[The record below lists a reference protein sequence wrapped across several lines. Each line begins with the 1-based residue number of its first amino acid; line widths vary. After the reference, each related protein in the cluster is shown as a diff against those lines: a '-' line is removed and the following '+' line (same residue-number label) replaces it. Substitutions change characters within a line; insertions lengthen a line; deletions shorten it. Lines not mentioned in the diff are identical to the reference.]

1 MLSYPTNG
9 IQKERFAAAGR
20 SIGLTNTGYLAVCAI
35 FGHTTGKLSSTLK
48 TFFYNCPV
56 GELRIVMDR
65 EKIASIHFVDGERS
79 AAPEDEKDAYFS
91 ECSSQLDRYFNGEL
105 FDFNL
110 SLSDNG
116 TEFQKRVW
124 QRLVQI
130 PYGHTM
136 SYHRLSVELGNP
148 HYIRAAASANGR
160 NPLPIIVPCH
170 RVIGKDGSLTGYS
183 GGLWRKKWLLD
194 HERKHSG
201 KMLNKGY
208 QLELF

>member
-1 MLSYPTNG
+1 M
-9 IQKERFAAAGR
+9 
-20 SIGLTNTGYLAVCAI
+20 
-35 FGHTTGKLSSTLK
+35 K
-48 TFFYNCPV
+48 TFYYNCPM
-56 GELRIVMDR
+56 GRLQIVMDQEQIVSIGFMDDNTKLSPADEADDGF
-65 EKIASIHFVDGERS
+65 EK
-79 AAPEDEKDAYFS
+79 
-91 ECSSQLDRYFNGEL
+91 CSSQLDKYFNGEL

-110 SLSDNG
+110 SFSENG

-124 QRLVQI
+124 QRLIKI
-130 PYGHTM
+130 PYGHTI

-148 HYIRAAASANGR
+148 NYIRAAASANGR
-160 NPLPIIVPCH
+160 NPLPILIPCH

-201 KMLNKGY
+201 RVINAGY